1 VGVEFASLYND
12 FGTDVTLVEL
22 LDRIVP
28 AEDAEISA
36 EIEKAFEHR
45 GIRVMTSTKADPSSL
60 KKTEDGVTIKV
71 EGEDSEET
79 LEAEVLLVA
88 VGRTTVVDALNL
100 DATEVQLDDPGQIQV
115 DEFYRTAEPGVY
127 AAGDVIG
134 GYWLAHAA
142 AHEGIVAV
150 EHMAGQDP
158 LPIDQNLIP
167 RVTFCRPEVAS
178 FGLTKQQAEEQGH
191 QVKESKFP
199 FRAIGKAL
207 IEGDS
212 DGFLKIVVDADSNLI
227 LGMHAIG
234 PHVTE
239 LIAEGSFA
247 KLVEGTPEELGMN
260 VHAHPSLSEIVGEAA
275 MAVDGLAI
283 HF

>member
-1 VGVEFASLYND
+1 
-12 FGTDVTLVEL
+12 
-22 LDRIVP
+22 
-28 AEDAEISA
+28 
-36 EIEKAFEHR
+36 
-45 GIRVMTSTKADPSSL
+45 
-60 KKTEDGVTIKV
+60 
-71 EGEDSEET
+71 
-79 LEAEVLLVA
+79 
-88 VGRTTVVDALNL
+88 
-100 DATEVQLDDPGQIQV
+100 
-115 DEFYRTAEPGVY
+115 
-127 AAGDVIG
+127 
-134 GYWLAHAA
+134 
-142 AHEGIVAV
+142 V
-150 EHMAGQDP
+150 EHMAGEDP
-158 LPIDQNLIP
+158 RPIDQNLIP
-167 RVTFCRPEVAS
+167 RVTFCRPEIAS

-191 QVKESKFP
+191 QVRESKFP

-207 IEGDS
+207 IEGDP
-212 DGFLKIVVDADSNLI
+212 DGFLKIVVDADTNLI